1 MAYSHIRFIPYHTP
15 TIYMG
20 NGVQHELP
28 AGMLLDYQEQQTIFR
43 QFPDMNVAAGLVDR
57 DQVLAQK
64 PPIYTVKLSG
74 QPEHLKLVKG
84 DQDVFSRIQRTL
96 TALELAVTT
105 LESRKDLKKDGVL
118 NIFAMPEFF
127 FRPPEEPRSYTEDMY
142 RAISNV
148 LTQTIAT
155 KKALKHWLVIPG
167 TIMWTKE
174 VPHPTGLN
182 EKVLVD
188 HNTALVI
195 NGGVELRGGVKVEK
209 IRPVDTDGM
218 PSYRMSTKKFKPKG
232 IKYDGEW
239 LNQAEYFKRQD
250 MWPNVADHIIDFRGV
265 RMGMEIC
272 ADHNTLKAYPFVT
285 KNIVAQL
292 LVSCGK
298 RLMKKYVVTT
308 KNGVAM
314 RIDGHHGAGIRR
326 DFRKVNDY
334 KNSNTKLTNFDR
346 WHETSYADLNPDD
359 MQAMT
364 NPNPY
369 VEHEIPFAEGHPL
382 NWVPPKD
389 ADMTDWRHYKQG
401 ITFFEPQEI

>member
-20 NGVQHELP
+20 GTIRFELP
-28 AGMLLDYQEQQTIFR
+28 AGALLDYQEQQTIFR

-64 PPIYTVKLSG
+64 PPIYTVNLSG
-74 QPEHLKLVKG
+74 QPESLKLVKS
-84 DQDVFSRIQRTL
+84 DVDVFSRIQRTL

-118 NIFAMPEFF
+118 NVFAMPEFF
-127 FRPPEEPRSYTEDMY
+127 FRPPEDPRSYTENMY
-142 RAISNV
+142 KAISDV
-148 LTQTIAT
+148 LTQTIGT

-167 TIMWTKE
+167 TIMWTEEAPDPQGYRK
-174 VPHPTGLN
+174 
-182 EKVLVD
+182 KVLVD

-195 NGGVELRGGVKVEK
+195 NGGVELRGGIKVEK
-209 IRPVDTDGM
+209 IRPVTTDGM
-218 PSYRMSTKKFKPKG
+218 PSYRMSLKKKPTTFR
-232 IKYDGEW
+232 YDGEW
-239 LNQAEYFKRQD
+239 LDQAEYFKRQD
-250 MWPNVADHIIDFRGV
+250 MWPNVSEHIIDFRGV

-272 ADHNTLKAYPFVT
+272 ADHNTLKGYPHTT
-285 KNIVAQL
+285 KDIVAQL
-292 LVSCGK
+292 LVSCGMP
-298 RLMKKYVVTT
+298 LKKNYVVTT

-314 RIDGHHGAGIRR
+314 RVDGHHGPGLRW

-334 KNSNTKLTNFDR
+334 KNSNSKLTDFDR
-346 WHETSYADLNPDD
+346 WHDTSYADLTPNN

-364 NPNPY
+364 GQNPF
-369 VEHEIPFAEGHPL
+369 VEHEIRFDKGHPL
-382 NWVPPKD
+382 NWLPPKD
-389 ADMTDWRHYKQG
+389 ADLKDWASYKQG